1 MQLAVI
7 GVSHKQLSL
16 EERGVFSFTDT
27 KQLEFSGLLLNEGI
41 EQCVILST
49 CNRSEV
55 YVMYEQDIDFLK
67 PLYLNY
73 FHQPQSPCYF
83 KKGEEALRHL
93 LKVTCGLESM
103 LVREDQILG
112 QVKRA
117 LEFSKSMQLGG
128 KEIYFLFQETIN
140 FVKKIKTE
148 YVQPSLSLTHL
159 AITELNEQFDLSDK
173 KILICGAGEISRS
186 FVPYLYKTNTLIFAN
201 RTKANLDD
209 LLEEFPDIQIIPF
222 ENRKVILPEIDILI
236 SATASPHVIFE
247 AKDLDPYPIYAVD
260 LALPKDIDKDTIV
273 PCIDL
278 ESLEE
283 RIHMNNQLRTQDEQK
298 ILDAI
303 EEMIT
308 YLSDKLDSIKNDY
321 MIQSLQKKSLEIAD
335 QTYQLL
341 SRKLSL
347 SKKDEYVL
355 EKTLRAAFMQV
366 MKEPIHFIKNGQI
379 DDVAIIHKLF
389 DIKEDI
395 K

>member
-55 YVMYEQDIDFLK
+55 YVMYEQNIDFLK
-67 PLYLNY
+67 SLYLTY
-73 FHQPQSPCYF
+73 FNQPQSPCYF
-83 KKGEEALRHL
+83 KKGEDALRHL

-140 FVKKIKTE
+140 FVKKIKTK
-148 YVQPSLSLTHL
+148 YIQPSLSLTHL
-159 AITELNEQFDLSDK
+159 AITELSERIELKDK

-186 FVPYLYKTNTLIFAN
+186 FVPYLYKENTLIFAN
-201 RTKANLDD
+201 RTKANLND
-209 LLEEFPDIQIIPF
+209 LLETFPNIQIIPF
-222 ENRKVILPEIDILI
+222 ENRKEILSNIDILI
-236 SATASPHVIFE
+236 SATSSPHIIFE
-247 AKDLDPYPIYAVD
+247 AKDLDSFPICAVD
-260 LALPKDIDKDTIV
+260 LALPKDIDKKTVV

-283 RIHMNNQLRTQDEQK
+283 RIHINNQLRTQDEQK

-303 EEMIT
+303 EDMIT
-308 YLSDKLDSIKNDY
+308 HLSDKLDSIKNDY
-321 MIQSLQKKSLEIAD
+321 MIQSLQKKSLEVAD

-341 SRKLSL
+341 ARKLSL

-379 DDVAIIHKLF
+379 DDIAIIHKLF